1 MSDLKSEKRLKSLV
15 IPRHIAMYLS
25 KKYTQKSFPDI
36 AKKFG
41 GKNQATIIHG
51 VKNIE
56 DLISKDQ
63 EINDSVV
70 RITNM
75 INE

>member
-1 MSDLKSEKRLKSLV
+1 
-15 IPRHIAMYLS
+15 MYLS

-41 GKNQATIIHG
+41 GKNHATIIHG

-56 DLISKDQ
+56 ELILKDS
-63 EINDSVV
+63 EINEFV
-70 RITNM
+70 IKLTNL